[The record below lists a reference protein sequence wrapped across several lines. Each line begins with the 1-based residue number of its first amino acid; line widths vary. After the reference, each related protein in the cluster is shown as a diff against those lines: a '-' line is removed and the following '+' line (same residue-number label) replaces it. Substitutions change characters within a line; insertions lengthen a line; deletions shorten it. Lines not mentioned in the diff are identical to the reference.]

1 MLGGRENPIG
11 PGTSGF
17 DFTFGSLMEA
27 MRRHP
32 DQIRLV
38 RDNLLDEEDYASAFA
53 ADARLNRDTC
63 NEAILASSAHA
74 PSEDMYSVSLGDGF
88 KVTVS
93 LPSDIEDTFKR
104 GGGGIVPPEGLVH
117 IATEMKIDMT
127 GYRVDG
133 KTHSVYSMGAPKQV
147 DIRLMGSMAITI
159 VELAVVSSY

>member
-1 MLGGRENPIG
+1 VAAAQSHAVISNTSVFQASYVGTPTETAETIRLRTPRETQGGKNLARALGMLGGRENPIG

-88 KVTVS
+88 KNRHDWVS
-93 LPSDIEDTFKR
+93 CRRQNTLSI
-104 GGGGIVPPEGLVH
+104 
-117 IATEMKIDMT
+117 
-127 GYRVDG
+127 
-133 KTHSVYSMGAPKQV
+133 
-147 DIRLMGSMAITI
+147 
-159 VELAVVSSY
+159 